1 LKGITKELSIKSS
14 FHIIGDWIVRLSGDL
29 TEKINPKIKNI
40 VITIIIKTFLSE
52 RLSIMTNQKAFY
64 LV

>member
-1 LKGITKELSIKSS
+1 MLGVKSELSIDSL
-14 FHIIGDWIVRLSGDL
+14 FHIIGDSIILLSGDL

-52 RLSIMTNQKAFY
+52 RLPIRTNQKASY
-64 LV
+64 WV